1 MEHARKMVLVPEAMV
16 KNIQPM
22 KNSQIQ
28 QESATE
34 STKSVQTPGNVSS
47 RLDKD
52 MYDILHADVKD
63 KRQKWKLFSQALQ
76 RFLFSNDD
84 KHESSNGQTECAES
98 TDEDALDSGGDV
110 VTLVNYSDENII
122 NSVPNTYRWKCEQL
136 LRCLHGCGQEHI
148 SWDDSGTVRINGT
161 AIPDSNIVD
170 LVNLA
175 VRWRKSYSAVGE
187 QEFANFLQKSTIPRE
202 FIGNT
207 SLLND
212 GSDTPLT
219 NLKRKYGRISRHF
232 SDSAVTPSN
241 LAEPPQS
248 GDEKEADNVED
259 CSEVFN
265 ETADSTLGYS
275 TPGTKK
281 KKPSWATLTL
291 NK

>member
-1 MEHARKMVLVPEAMV
+1 MVLVPEAMV

-22 KNSQIQ
+22 KNAQIQ

-34 STKSVQTPGNVSS
+34 SPKSVQTPGNVSS

-63 KRQKWKLFSQALQ
+63 KRQKWKLFSQAFQ
-76 RFLFSNDD
+76 RFLFFNDD
-84 KHESSNGQTECAES
+84 NHDSSHGQSECAES
-98 TDEDALDSGGDV
+98 TDDDALDNGGDG
-110 VTLVNYSDENII
+110 VTLVKYSDENII
-122 NSVPNTYRWKCEQL
+122 NSAPNTYRWKCEQL
-136 LRCLHGCGQEHI
+136 LKCLHDCGQDHI
-148 SWDDSGTVRINGT
+148 FRDDSGTVRINDT
-161 AIPDSNIVD
+161 AIPDSDIAD
-170 LVNLA
+170 LVNLV

-187 QEFANFLQKSTIPRE
+187 QEFANSLQKSTIPRE

-207 SLLND
+207 SLLNY

-219 NLKRKYGRISRHF
+219 NLKRISRHF
-232 SDSAVTPSN
+232 SDSAVTPSY
-241 LAEPPQS
+241 LVGPTQG
-248 GDEKEADNVED
+248 GDEKESDDVED

-275 TPGTKK
+275 TPDTKK
-281 KKPSWATLTL
+281 KKSPWATLTL

>member
-1 MEHARKMVLVPEAMV
+1 MVLVPEAMV

-22 KNSQIQ
+22 KKSQIQ

-76 RFLFSNDD
+76 RFLFFNDD

-98 TDEDALDSGGDV
+98 TDDDALDSGGDV
-110 VTLVNYSDENII
+110 VTL
-122 NSVPNTYRWKCEQL
+122 
-136 LRCLHGCGQEHI
+136 
-148 SWDDSGTVRINGT
+148 
-161 AIPDSNIVD
+161 
-170 LVNLA
+170 
-175 VRWRKSYSAVGE
+175 
-187 QEFANFLQKSTIPRE
+187 KSTIPRE

-259 CSEVFN
+259 CSEVLN
-265 ETADSTLGYS
+265 EAADSTLGYS